1 MAISRSEKQ
10 RLIEEFG
17 QGENDTG
24 SPQIQIAVLT
34 HEIQTLTEHL
44 RTHDKDHSSRRGLLA
59 MVSRRRRLLDY
70 VKSRNPE
77 QYVEMLSRLGIRK

>member
-1 MAISRSEKQ
+1 MAISQELKQ
-10 RLIEEFG
+10 RLIKEFG

-24 SPQIQIAVLT
+24 SPHVQIAVLT

-44 RTHDKDHSSRRGLLA
+44 RTHTKDHSSRRGLLA

-70 VKSRNPE
+70 LKGKTPEDYVKIIA
-77 QYVEMLSRLGIRK
+77 QLGIRK

>member
-1 MAISRSEKQ
+1 MAISQELKQ
-10 RLIEEFG
+10 RLIKEFG

-24 SPQIQIAVLT
+24 SPHVQIAVLT

-44 RTHDKDHSSRRGLLA
+44 RTHTKDHSSRRGLLA

-70 VKSRNPE
+70 LKGKTPE
-77 QYVEMLSRLGIRK
+77 DYVTIIAQLGIRK